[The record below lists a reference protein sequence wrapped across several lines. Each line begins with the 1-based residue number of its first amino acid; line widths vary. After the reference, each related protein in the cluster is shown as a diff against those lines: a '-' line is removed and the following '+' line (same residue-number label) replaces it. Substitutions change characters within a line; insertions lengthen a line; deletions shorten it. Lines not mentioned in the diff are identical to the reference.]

1 MKRTFLF
8 LLCVLTS
15 GLVNAQEPVLITPQG
30 AQPGSQLITADQVSG
45 VYRDGASELTLLAL
59 DHHKLKIVFKID
71 WTVAGYYSNSGYH
84 PNTGDN
90 VGEATIEGNAV
101 RFISGDTKKC
111 TITLTF
117 LTNRIDVTHE
127 GLAADC
133 SYKHSVVANGTYRR
147 IKGGHARLVRLQK

>member
-1 MKRTFLF
+1 MKRTLIF
-8 LLCVLTS
+8 LLCLVMS
-15 GLVNAQEPVLITPQG
+15 GLVVSAQEPVLVSRQGPQLP
-30 AQPGSQLITADQVSG
+30 AQVITADQVSG
-45 VYRDGASELTLLAL
+45 VYRDGTSELSLLAL
-59 DHHKLKIVFKID
+59 GPDKLKIVFKID

-90 VGEATIEGNAV
+90 VGEATIEGNEA
-101 RFISGDTKKC
+101 RFASGDTKKC

-133 SYKHSVVANGTYRR
+133 SYKHNVVANGTYRR
-147 IKGGHARLVRLQK
+147 IKGGHARLVQLR